1 MNADC
6 ARCGRT
12 AHALAEDGRPLCL
25 DHLRVWT
32 AEQTELVAMGLRKKA
47 PASPETA
54 PGGPRQAVKRPSA
67 GLPPENA
74 TGPEDEQ
81 PPTIEDG
88 GGSGAT
94 EAERAAHA
102 RAWAR
107 LEQGARKAEEVAKRV
122 QAESKAARVAEIRA
136 MRVDGMTWPE
146 IVELTGLSR
155 ARLSQL
161 CPERV

>member
-6 ARCGRT
+6 ARCGRP
-12 AHALAEDGRPLCL
+12 AHAEAEDGRPLCL

-32 AEQTELVAMGLRKKA
+32 AEQTELAAMGLRKKA
-47 PASPETA
+47 PASPDRPLGGPGKAVKRRSGQEPPGNGTGPENEQTPRPK
-54 PGGPRQAVKRPSA
+54 PGGP
-67 GLPPENA
+67 
-74 TGPEDEQ
+74 
-81 PPTIEDG
+81 
-88 GGSGAT
+88 GAT

-102 RAWAR
+102 TRWAR
-107 LEQGARKAEEVAKRV
+107 LEQAAKAADREARRL
-122 QAESKAARVAEIRA
+122 QAESRMARVAEIRG